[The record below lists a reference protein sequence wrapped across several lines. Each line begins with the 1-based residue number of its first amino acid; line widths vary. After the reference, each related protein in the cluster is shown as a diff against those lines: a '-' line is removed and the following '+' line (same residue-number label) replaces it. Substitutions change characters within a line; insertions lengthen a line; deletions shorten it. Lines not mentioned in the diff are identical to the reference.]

1 MPESVAHHFKT
12 SVLNVSFNMEHE
24 MKLNEK
30 AFTSVISGL
39 QKYETRL
46 LDEKRRRI
54 SVGDIII
61 FKNSSNQTE
70 VIKARV
76 VRLLLQPT
84 FVELFNMHEPLRFGK
99 KSVESLMK
107 QVYQFYSKENEAKY
121 GVVGIQIEMIK

>member
-1 MPESVAHHFKT
+1 MNT
-12 SVLNVSFNMEHE
+12 HE
-24 MKLNEK
+24 MSLATEPFLLIKKGIKTIESRLN
-30 AFTSVISGL
+30 
-39 QKYETRL
+39 
-46 LDEKRRRI
+46 DEKRQLI
-54 SVGDIII
+54 KVGDIII

-107 QVYQFYSKENEAKY
+107 QVYQFYSKEKETKY